1 MTFKYACVLYGVLL
15 FGCQSGIKQIGQE
28 HAEEVL
34 KWQELA
40 RYAGNELKY
49 LGLTVTAGVQ
59 VNQGLEGT
67 TYSIVKVQLNQNA
80 DHREIDL
87 LSPEFAEKFAC
98 GTDCQKLGLYDSN
111 FVEQKTQLTSFFFSE
126 EGRFFEF
133 YGRLTRLNETL
144 AFYRASS
151 PDILDKYLTLMLN
164 RKLVFD
170 SLAEFIDDLETHISE
185 DKLLAFS
192 RNGFISPIED
202 RLSPTFLDD
211 VIVSL
216 PKVHG
221 NEVTMPEDN
230 WNNNAL
236 TADELFYDRLLAKT
250 ASASNIDENWKQAKQ
265 HTLQVG
271 SIACSYSDNSFGVVK
286 LLQANQVTLQVIA
299 QARILVDGMKL
310 YPQPGYLFTAAESF
324 YFVEGTPNETYPAS
338 DVATCNIENLKRGQ
352 A

>member
-1 MTFKYACVLYGVLL
+1 
-15 FGCQSGIKQIGQE
+15 
-28 HAEEVL
+28 
-34 KWQELA
+34 
-40 RYAGNELKY
+40 
-49 LGLTVTAGVQ
+49 
-59 VNQGLEGT
+59 
-67 TYSIVKVQLNQNA
+67 
-80 DHREIDL
+80 
-87 LSPEFAEKFAC
+87 
-98 GTDCQKLGLYDSN
+98 
-111 FVEQKTQLTSFFFSE
+111 
-126 EGRFFEF
+126 
-133 YGRLTRLNETL
+133 
-144 AFYRASS
+144 
-151 PDILDKYLTLMLN
+151 LMLN

-286 LLQANQVTLQVIA
+286 VLQANQVTLQVIA

-310 YPQPGYLFTAAESF
+310 YPQPGYLFTAVESF
-324 YFVEGTPNETYPAS
+324 YFVEGTPNETYLIS